1 MKTRLGLSR
10 RIAVVCALGGFLIA
24 APNTAAFG
32 VGEPSGSVTVTQGP
46 AGSYGTV
53 TWDASTK
60 TVRITTVA
68 GALAAG
74 RCVTTWWDWL
84 TSHGHYDAR
93 AVRVC
98 KSGQQSTKTWSGEDS
113 RVTGLQKL
121 GVCYGADNQTGSC
134 KTGPGATSAS
144 GSPNFCNWTTG
155 SYTIKAS
162 GSVQSCS
169 GGDPTSPTS

>member
-1 MKTRLGLSR
+1 KIRLGLAR
-10 RIAVVCALGGFLIA
+10 RVGAVCALSGLLIA
-24 APNTAAFG
+24 ATTTVAFA

-74 RCVTTWWDWL
+74 KCVTTWWDWL

-113 RVTGLQKL
+113 RVTGFLTL
-121 GVCYGADNQTGSC
+121 GISSGSVDQTGSG
-134 KTGPGATSAS
+134 KTGPGTASAS
-144 GSPNFCNWTTG
+144 GSPCFCKLL
-155 SYTIKAS
+155 SVRYTIRA
-162 GSVQSCS
+162 
-169 GGDPTSPTS
+169 